1 MPSELNKSRFVF
13 SITISLAALLS
24 VSVAMPAMAA
34 EYFVATN
41 GSDSN
46 KGSID
51 KPLNSIQ
58 TAADKMQPGDTTF
71 IRGGN
76 YFEQVNLSRV
86 KGTKDKPYRFKSYQ
100 DEKVTLDGTI
110 AIKQKWQK
118 HSGNIYKTTLIQ
130 PIWQLFVND
139 KSMTSARWPNG
150 NWYDGSIWDKT
161 KSMMW
166 PEKGRGK
173 LGTHFNKELSSL
185 DFDLTDGIIVVN
197 SGSFK
202 TYQTKITKHQA
213 GDDHF
218 SFNTDGVKS
227 HFSFKK
233 SGVSRHGY
241 FLEGKLGL
249 LDEENEW
256 FFDRKTK
263 QLYLWAE
270 NGVNPESLTIRGK
283 VQSYAVNIKHSAH
296 IHLQGINFFATTFN
310 VNRSSFITVEDS
322 ELMFP
327 SYSKRMLGNNAPIEV
342 TKMLVKKEQTL
353 ANNQLKNCKIAYTDG
368 PAIEMNGTG
377 NRVENC
383 YMHDIDYSCTYKGGY
398 TLNMVNAKELV
409 FRRNTIHTT
418 GCSELFKAGVR
429 NRIELNDL
437 SDSGHLQNDGSLIQ
451 VSVKQQPNSV
461 VRYNWVH
468 DSVKQGIR
476 FDNKNTPNA
485 PYGNNGNV
493 FNNVAWNTDRMFFKG
508 DKHFIFNNLS
518 FDNHQNDLIISSN
531 KAIQGHNYKTITR
544 NNISNKFSG
553 HRTKARSKYPVPGI
567 VDHNWDGVTLALD
580 IRSQLRDV
588 DNLDFRP
595 RAGSML
601 IDAGAQIKGKTNVF
615 LGKTP
620 DIGPYEFG
628 ALDYW
633 IPGFQDVIASKPVPS
648 ALATTVK
655 SDADLMWLNAY
666 KASSHMVYFGEDQ
679 SAVEQASKESAQ
691 YQGEFT
697 HNIFTPKKLKA
708 GKSYYWRVDALF
720 EGKSEG
726 KVIKGDVWSFTVEQ

>member
-1 MPSELNKSRFVF
+1 
-13 SITISLAALLS
+13 
-24 VSVAMPAMAA
+24 MAA
-34 EYFVATN
+34 EYFVASN
-41 GSDSN
+41 GSDN
-46 KGSID
+46 NQGSIE
-51 KPLNSIQ
+51 KPLKSIQ
-58 TAADKMQPGDTTF
+58 AAADKMAAGDVTY
-71 IRGGN
+71 IRGGH
-76 YFEQVNLSRV
+76 YFEQVNLSQV
-86 KGTKDKPYRFKSYQ
+86 NGSKDKPYTFKAYQ
-100 DEKVTLDGTI
+100 NEEVTLDGSV

-118 HSGNIYKTTLIQ
+118 HRGNIYKTTLTQ

-150 NWYDGSIWDKT
+150 NWYDGSVWDKT

-166 PEKGRGK
+166 PEKGKGK
-173 LGTHFNKELSSL
+173 LGTYFNKALSNL

-218 SFNTDGVKS
+218 SFDTDGVKS

-256 FFDRKTK
+256 FFDVKTK

-270 NGVNPESLTIRGK
+270 GGVNPESLTIRGK
-283 VQSYAVNIKHSAH
+283 VQSYAVTIKQSKY
-296 IHLQGINFFATTFN
+296 INLQGINFFATTFN
-310 VNRSSFITVEDS
+310 VERSSFINIEDS

-327 SYSKRMLGNNAPIEV
+327 SYSKRMLGDNSPIKV
-342 TKMLVKKEQTL
+342 TKMVVKKEHSP
-353 ANNQLKNCKIAYTDG
+353 AYNQLKNCKIAYTDG

-377 NRVENC
+377 NLVENC

-437 SDSGHLQNDGSLIQ
+437 SDSGYLQNDGSMIQ
-451 VSVKQQPNSV
+451 VSVKQQPDSI

-468 DSVKQGIR
+468 NSVKQGIR

-493 FNNVAWNTDRMFFKG
+493 FNNVAWNTERVYFKG
-508 DKHFIFNNLS
+508 DNHFIFNNLS
-518 FDNHQNDLIISSN
+518 FDNHKNDLIISSN
-531 KAIQGHNYKTITR
+531 KDIQGHNYKTITR

-553 HRTKARSKYPVPGI
+553 HRTKPRVKFPVPGI
-567 VDHNWDGVTLALD
+567 VDHNFDGVTLGLTV
-580 IRSQLRDV
+580 RSQLRDV

-595 RAGSML
+595 KANSSL
-601 IDAGAQIKGKTNVF
+601 IDAGAQIKGKTSFF
-615 LGKTP
+615 LGKAP

-628 ALDYW
+628 SLDYW
-633 IPGFQDVIASKPVPS
+633 IPGFQDVIASKPVPP
-648 ALATTVK
+648 ALSTTVK
-655 SDADLMWLNAY
+655 LDADLMWLNAY
-666 KASSHMVYFGEDQ
+666 KAASHQVYFGEQ
-679 SAVEQASKESAQ
+679 QKAVEQANTKAPQ
-691 YQGEFT
+691 YQGEFK
-697 HNIFTPKKLKA
+697 HNIFTPTKLIA
-708 GKSYYWRVDALF
+708 GKTYYWRVDALF
-720 EGKSEG
+720 DGKAAG
-726 KVIKGDVWSFTVEQ
+726 RVIKGDVWSFTVE

>member
-1 MPSELNKSRFVF
+1 MANLTKFKNTLFAKFRLNVIF
-13 SITISLAALLS
+13 AALI
-24 VSVAMPAMAA
+24 VSTTQVSAA
-34 EYFVATN
+34 DYYVATK

-46 KGSID
+46 QGS
-51 KPLNSIQ
+51 KEQPFKSIQ
-58 TAADKMQPGDTTF
+58 VAADKMNPGDTVY

-86 KGTKDKPYRFKSYQ
+86 SGSKDKPFTFKAYQ
-100 DEKVTLDGTI
+100 NEKVTLDGSI

-118 HSGNIYKTTLIQ
+118 HNGNIYKTTLTQ

-150 NWYDGSIWDKT
+150 NWYDGSVWDKT

-173 LGTHFNKELSSL
+173 LGTYFNKALSSL

-218 SFNTDGVKS
+218 SYNTKGLTS

-256 FFDRKTK
+256 FFDNKTK

-270 NGVNPESLTIRGK
+270 NGVNPETLTIRGK
-283 VQSYAVNIKHSAH
+283 VQSYAVNIKKSKY
-296 IHLQGINFFATTFN
+296 INLQGIHFFATTFSIE
-310 VNRSSFITVEDS
+310 RSSFIKVEDS

-327 SYSKRMLGNNAPIEV
+327 SYSKRMLGDISPINV
-342 TKMLVKKEQTL
+342 TKMVVKKEHSS
-353 ANNQLKNCKIAYTDG
+353 AYNQLKNCKIAYTDG

-377 NRVENC
+377 NLLENC

-398 TLNMVNAKELV
+398 TLNMVNAKELT

-437 SDSGHLQNDGSLIQ
+437 SDSGYLQNDGSMIQ
-451 VSVKQQPNSV
+451 VSVKQQPDSI

-468 DSVKQGIR
+468 NSVKQGIR

-493 FNNVAWNTDRMFFKG
+493 FNNVAWNTERVYFKG
-508 DKHFIFNNLS
+508 DNHFIFNNLS
-518 FDNHQNDLIISSN
+518 FDNDKNDLIISSN
-531 KAIQGHNYKTITR
+531 KAIQGHNDNTITR

-553 HRTKARSKYPVPGI
+553 HRTKPRVKFPVPGI
-567 VDHNWDGVTLALD
+567 VDHNFDGVTLGVD
-580 IRSQLRDV
+580 IRTQLRDV

-595 RAGSML
+595 KADSQL
-601 IDAGAQIKGKTNVF
+601 IDAGAKIKGKTNFF
-615 LGKTP
+615 LGKAP
-620 DIGPYEFG
+620 DIGPYEYG

-633 IPGFQDVIASKPVPS
+633 IPGFHDKIASNPVPP
-648 ALATTVK
+648 ALSTTVK

-666 KASSHMVYFGEDQ
+666 QATKHQVYFGEEQKSVDQ
-679 SAVEQASKESAQ
+679 ANTKSPQ
-691 YQGEFT
+691 YQGEFK
-697 HNIFTPKKLKA
+697 HNIFTPRKLTS
-708 GKSYYWRVDALF
+708 GKSYYWRVDAIV
-720 EGKSEG
+720 EGQ
-726 KVIKGDVWSFTVEQ
+726 VIKGDVWSFAVEQ